1 VNATGVVFEINAVL
15 KELKEANN
23 MAAVTPFIFFSPVVP
38 AAAATVSAALCF
50 LGGRLSPQAASRVS
64 STQFTVL

>member
-38 AAAATVSAALCF
+38 AAAATGSAVLCF
-50 LGGRLSPQAASRVS
+50 LGGRLSPKAAS